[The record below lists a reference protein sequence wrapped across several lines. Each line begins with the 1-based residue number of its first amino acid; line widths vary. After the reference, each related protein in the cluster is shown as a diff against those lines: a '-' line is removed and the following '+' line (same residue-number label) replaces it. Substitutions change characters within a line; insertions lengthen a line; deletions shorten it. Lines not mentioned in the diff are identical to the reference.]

1 MQISQCISAY
11 REAEKAQ
18 NSLKYE
24 RRSEQMYDN
33 RKHNY
38 DNWNLTLSFY
48 VVLRLLGSLIF
59 SWKRADD
66 LMLRFKKTNFGWS
79 LRKTNNNPVIST
91 PVAGDFA
98 SWWLTRT
105 ASILNWTTQHYY
117 MGWKWWGER
126 WPKNVW
132 NSCRTGLKWL
142 EPRTSKRHTY
152 LVA

>member
-1 MQISQCISAY
+1 MYFGIS
-11 REAEKAQ
+11 EAEKAQ

-91 PVAGDFA
+91 PAAGDFA